1 MIDIVRAEEKHVADI
16 GKLWSELII
25 FHQNVDPIWTPVEN
39 PIPGFIENHLRRFME
54 SKDGLVLV
62 AMDEQQTIGYS
73 LSEIRRVTPGLKR
86 ETYGYIDQMAVTESY
101 RRKGVGKKMFDEILK
116 WFQFNDIKRLELGTT
131 AQNLIANSFWHKQGF
146 TVLNYTLLKKI

>member
-1 MIDIVRAEEKHVADI
+1 MIEIIRAEEKHVKEM
-16 GKLWSELII
+16 GELWWEFML
-25 FHQNVDPIWTPVEN
+25 FHQDIDPIFIFVEDQ
-39 PIPGFIENHLRRFME
+39 IPDYIENHLRRFME

>member
-16 GKLWSELII
+16 GKLWSEFII

-86 ETYGYIDQMAVTESY
+86 ET
-101 RRKGVGKKMFDEILK
+101 
-116 WFQFNDIKRLELGTT
+116 
-131 AQNLIANSFWHKQGF
+131 
-146 TVLNYTLLKKI
+146 